1 MAGTSSSG
9 VLGVTL
15 NGVYL
20 GTVGAFA
27 NRTAL
32 VFVEAGK
39 ILSGANTL
47 VLSRVS
53 GGSLVLDAVTLGG
66 SWRFGQDIGSFAPAS
81 ETSSLG
87 PDKYVFN
94 PACGT
99 DKFHA
104 RGTNAGEGA
113 RETSFDFFVP
123 EDMVGKF
130 RGVFAT
136 RAQNTSGS
144 AMPYTFHANGEEIG
158 EYTLKGGVT
167 TEVEIPGDA
176 IVAGWNR
183 IYWKT
188 TSSGYWVNIDWH
200 KFTVGKPPKGTIIV
214 IR

>member
-1 MAGTSSSG
+1 MNTGSSRRPPWTRTG
-9 VLGVTL
+9 RVRR
-15 NGVYL
+15 NGSC
-20 GTVGAFA
+20 T
-27 NRTAL
+27 R
-32 VFVEAGK
+32 
-39 ILSGANTL
+39 S
-47 VLSRVS
+47 
-53 GGSLVLDAVTLGG
+53 
-66 SWRFGQDIGSFAPAS
+66 AS
-81 ETSSLG
+81 AS
-87 PDKYVFN
+87 
-94 PACGT
+94 A
-99 DKFHA
+99 A
-104 RGTNAGEGA
+104 AGEGA